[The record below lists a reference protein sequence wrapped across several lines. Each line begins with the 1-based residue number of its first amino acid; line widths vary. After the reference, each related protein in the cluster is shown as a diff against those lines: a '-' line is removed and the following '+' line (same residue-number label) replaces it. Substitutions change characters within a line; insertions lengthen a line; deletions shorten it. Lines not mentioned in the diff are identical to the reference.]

1 MGENVSITHSIIPFS
16 KLDGSDFSHEK
27 VRRKFYRYVMVMNYL
42 KSKVPTDK
50 TLTEC
55 YESHVVPHLQG
66 VVDGQD
72 RTYKNIDVRRIKVQQ
87 WHQYLILKKF
97 RKRRNAHK

>member
-1 MGENVSITHSIIPFS
+1 MQFW
-16 KLDGSDFSHEK
+16 
-27 VRRKFYRYVMVMNYL
+27 
-42 KSKVPTDK
+42 
-50 TLTEC
+50 C
-55 YESHVVPHLQG
+55 YESYVVPYLQG
-66 VVDGQD
+66 IVDGQD